1 MISHG
6 LNDYSRALR
15 EQLPNIGF
23 MQEVDKTLRAVRA
36 IATYAERARQPV

>member
-1 MISHG
+1 MISHS

-15 EQLPNIGF
+15 KQLPHIGF

-36 IATYAERARQPV
+36 VATYAERARQPA

>member
-15 EQLPNIGF
+15 RQLPNIGF
-23 MQEVDKTLRAVRA
+23 MQEVDKTLRAIRA
-36 IATYAERARQPV
+36 ISTHAERARQPV

>member
-36 IATYAERARQPV
+36 VATYAERARQPV